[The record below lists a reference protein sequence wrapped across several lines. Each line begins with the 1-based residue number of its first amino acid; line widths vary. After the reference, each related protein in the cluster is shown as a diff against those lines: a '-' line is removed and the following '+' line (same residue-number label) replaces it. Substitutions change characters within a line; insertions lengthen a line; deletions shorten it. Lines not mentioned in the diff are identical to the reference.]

1 MKYLLI
7 FTLLFGKA
15 HSQTIIFKVSK
26 GISVYSDHKRFTG
39 DTVYIDLDLAP
50 NKTYYFS
57 FQDKKAPLGLQ
68 GYLYD
73 TYLGLHYPVNVR
85 DEYFEFTTNESPL
98 SINRKRFY
106 LRLVK
111 CF

>member
-1 MKYLLI
+1 MRYLFI
-7 FTLLFGKA
+7 FVLFFGKA
-15 HSQTIIFKVSK
+15 HSQTIHFKVLEGK
-26 GISVYSDHKRFTG
+26 AVYSDERKYSG
-39 DTVYIDLDLAP
+39 DTFFLDLDLAP
-50 NKTYYFS
+50 DKTYYFS

-85 DEYFEFTTNESPL
+85 DEYFEFKTDESPL